1 MRLLGQLKAFYF
13 FYKEILH
20 AKKNTN
26 KKYTSRYVLKILKKR
41 VFYLLVCFFL
51 KHLREKGQRTKI
63 SGRKLLITSWAV
75 FFVHLFYAYRKYLE
89 QKLFVTLGATIFM
102 HLF

>member
-13 FYKEILH
+13 FYKEVLN

-63 SGRKLLITSWAV
+63 SGRKLLITSLAV
-75 FFVHLFYAYRKYLE
+75 FFVHLCYAYKKYLE
-89 QKLFVTLGATIFM
+89 QKLFITS
-102 HLF
+102 